1 MSFLTHLHTVISG
14 KDLTQPAAR
23 EAMLELL
30 SGGASTAQIAAFLVA
45 LKMKGETAGEIA
57 GFAWAMREKSERVDR
72 NGAAVVDTCGTGGD
86 GLDTFNVSTVAAFVM
101 AGAGAT
107 VAKHGNR
114 SISSRCGSAD
124 VLEELGVRIELEPEH
139 AARCLRE
146 TGIAFFYAPRFHPA
160 MKHAQRARVELKMR
174 TVFNL
179 LGPLANPA
187 GARHQVIGTISPE
200 AAELMAGSLASLGA
214 EHAYVVHGLD
224 GLDEVSTTGP
234 TMVFEIRDAAITKA
248 VWTPEDFGLRRATL
262 SELTGGDRGAN
273 AEIAREIL
281 AGKSGARRDLVLAN
295 AAAGLMAAGLAA
307 SPRKGVRMAAD
318 AIDSGRASEKLR
330 QLVSASHQELQDSAA
345 PHQPLGS

>member
-160 MKHAQRARVELKMR
+160 MKHAQPARVELKMR

>member
-14 KDLTQPAAR
+14 KELTQDSAR

-57 GFAWAMREKSERVDR
+57 GFARAMREKSERVDS
-72 NGAAVVDTCGTGGD
+72 NGAPVVDTCGTGGD

-101 AGAGAT
+101 AGAGAV

-124 VLEELGVRIELEPEH
+124 VLEEMGVRIDVDAGE
-139 AARCLRE
+139 ASRCLRE
-146 TGIAFFYAPRFHPA
+146 LGIAFFFAPRFHPA
-160 MKHAQRARVELKMR
+160 MRHAQPARVDLKLR

-187 GARHQVIGTISPE
+187 GARYQVIGTVSPE

-214 EHAYVVHGLD
+214 EHAFVVHGLD

-234 TMVFEIRDAAITKA
+234 TLVFEVRGSSITKA
-248 VWTPEDFGLRRATL
+248 VWTPEDFGLKRAML
-262 SELTGGDRGAN
+262 SDLAGGDRARN

-281 AGKSGARRDLVLAN
+281 AGRPGPRRDLVLAN
-295 AAAGLMAAGLAA
+295 SAAGLLAAGLADA
-307 SPRKGVRMAAD
+307 PRKAVRLAAD
-318 AIDSGRASEKLR
+318 SIDSGRAGEKLR
-330 QLVSASHQELQDSAA
+330 LLGLYTRGASEDAAA